1 MKIRSYLDKDDYLDK
16 SEQSLNSFQILNL
29 WQLRWLFEDYIKE
42 TELEQG

>member
-29 WQLRWLFEDYIKE
+29 WQLRWLFEDCIE
-42 TELEQG
+42 GIEL